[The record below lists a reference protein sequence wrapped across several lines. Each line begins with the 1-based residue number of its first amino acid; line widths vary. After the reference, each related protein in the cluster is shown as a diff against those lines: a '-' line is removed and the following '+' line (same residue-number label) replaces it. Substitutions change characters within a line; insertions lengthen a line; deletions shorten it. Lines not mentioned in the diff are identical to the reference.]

1 MPGKSQNVSQNWT
14 KGREMSENVAFS
26 IQTNHLK
33 T

>member
-1 MPGKSQNVSQNWT
+1 MPGTSQNGSQNWT
-14 KGREMSENVAFS
+14 KGREMDENVAFW